1 MILRLKAL
9 GLAIFFLA
17 LFHHSPFNGHVESAS
32 AASEG
37 PDSTIGNRFL
47 DKAKEGKRGRMGG
60 LGTGV
65 EVLLCRLK
73 R

>member
-9 GLAIFFLA
+9 GLAICFLA
-17 LFHHSPFNGHVESAS
+17 LFHHSPFNGHVEGAS

-37 PDSTIGNRFL
+37 PDYTTGNRFL

-65 EVLLCRLK
+65 EVFLCRLK